1 MLFPTPLIPARLQ
14 RRYKRFLADVT
25 LPDGSAA
32 VAHCPNPGSM
42 LGLAEPETLCWLS
55 DHRGTAR
62 KLSYGWEVSEIG
74 SHAAPAQTDR
84 HFVGINTSL
93 ANVIVAE
100 ALTAGRVPALTGYD
114 EIRREV
120 KVGTQ
125 SRLDFLLLRRPH
137 TADVPTT
144 SETPGRG
151 DNRRTCYVEVKSVTL
166 NRVAG
171 LAEFPDA
178 RTARGARHLAEL
190 AELAAAGHRAMLL
203 FLVQR
208 DDCTRVRCAA
218 DIDPFYAAAL
228 RQVAGTVEIRAYGCD
243 FAQADGRPLGI
254 TLAGEIPVDLT

>member
-14 RRYKRFLADVT
+14 RRYKRFLADVI

-32 VAHCPNPGSM
+32 LAHCPNPGSM

-62 KLSYGWEVSEIG
+62 KLPYGWEVSEVG
-74 SHAAPAQTDR
+74 NPATQVQAGR
-84 HFVGINTSL
+84 HFVGINTGL
-93 ANVIVAE
+93 ANAIVAE
-100 ALTAGRVPALTGYD
+100 ALAAGRIPALTGYD

-120 KVGTQ
+120 RVGTQ
-125 SRLDFLLLRRPH
+125 SRLDFLLLRRAGTPE
-137 TADVPTT
+137 APTQ
-144 SETPGRG
+144 
-151 DNRRTCYVEVKSVTL
+151 DDKRRACYVEVKSVTL
-166 NRVAG
+166 SRAAG

-228 RQVAGTVEIRAYGCD
+228 RQVAGSVEIRAYGCD

-254 TLAGEIPVDLT
+254 TLSGEIPVDLA